1 VFCPTCATPLDP
13 ALKFCPKCGQ
23 PAPVVSTPQS
33 VAQPL
38 PAAISRPAGV
48 KLAGNLLF
56 AAIALN
62 FLGTIY
68 AYTIVARSS
77 LPMVGRFVPSALI
90 LVIWIVVILQM
101 LEGKS
106 WARIGV
112 MVGIVW
118 SAVVVLTTLRFLRYG
133 VQFGTLGLSWI
144 SFALRLYAG
153 YLLFR
158 PENNAWFR

>member
-1 VFCPTCATPLDP
+1 
-13 ALKFCPKCGQ
+13 
-23 PAPVVSTPQS
+23 
-33 VAQPL
+33 
-38 PAAISRPAGV
+38 
-48 KLAGNLLF
+48 
-56 AAIALN
+56 
-62 FLGTIY
+62 
-68 AYTIVARSS
+68 
-77 LPMVGRFVPSALI
+77 MVGRFVPSALI

>member
-1 VFCPTCATPLDP
+1 M
-13 ALKFCPKCGQ
+13 
-23 PAPVVSTPQS
+23 S
-33 VAQPL
+33 
-38 PAAISRPAGV
+38 AAISRPAGV

-68 AYTIVARSS
+68 AYAIVARSS